1 MCAVLQG
8 IPQYKQGQVGQHH
21 NTSQHNTTQHIK
33 TRCNTTPQYKQGQAG
48 QHGDDN
54 DYDGF
59 CSVHHSKNLPSSLP
73 VVIITIIVIITLKI
87 HHQTFSGSLKQ

>member
-8 IPQYKQGQVGQHH
+8 I
-21 NTSQHNTTQHIK
+21 
-33 TRCNTTPQYKQGQAG
+33 PQYKQGQAG

-73 VVIITIIVIITLKI
+73 VVIIASR
-87 HHQTFSGSLKQ
+87 HHHHHRHHHSKNPPPDFLWFPQAVMSSPSIQESLELNLGEE